1 MYLDCRVAKGR
12 RIETRLSRARFNH
25 HLVDVTPSP
34 VLPRLERSNNG
45 VMGPSEVLCRVF
57 VFRGVAAA
65 DVTASQAESQMDPRV
80 AHPNALL
87 ASGGVGRH
95 ISDLVEV

>member
-1 MYLDCRVAKGR
+1 MVQPCVWIDGSRKGPDIDSRHSRVW
-12 RIETRLSRARFNH
+12 FDH
-25 HLVDVTPSP
+25 HLVDEAPLP
-34 VLPRLERSNNG
+34 VLPRFEGSNDG
-45 VMGPSEVLCRVF
+45 MMGPSEVLCRVF

-87 ASGGVGRH
+87 ASSGVGRH
-95 ISDLVEV
+95 VS